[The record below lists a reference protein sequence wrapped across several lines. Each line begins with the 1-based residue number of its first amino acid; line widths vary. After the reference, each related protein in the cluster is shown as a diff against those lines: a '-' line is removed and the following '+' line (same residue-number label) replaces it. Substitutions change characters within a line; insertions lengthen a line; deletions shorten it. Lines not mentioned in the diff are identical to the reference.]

1 MLGRAR
7 RRFGT
12 VTSDRKGRRIA
23 VSTASRASRDEAEAL
38 SRFVCDSVTEF
49 AIFTT
54 TSEGRI
60 ATWNPGAE
68 HAFGYSR
75 SEVIGAD
82 FGLIFT
88 AEDRAAGIPDAEM
101 RIAIERGRLD
111 RDCWHMRK
119 DGTRFWGTNTVQPLI
134 DGEGRRHGFTKIV
147 RDSTERYEAAIAL
160 RQSEERFRL
169 LVESV
174 DHYAMFSI
182 GPDGLITLW
191 NSGAEQIFRYR
202 HAEIIGAPFSKLF
215 TAGDTARGL
224 PEVELRRAAELGQV
238 ENERWQLRGDGSRF
252 IARRRITLLK
262 AGSLGAAQGFSVTA
276 HDVTESRAN
285 EKTMRK
291 QAFYDELTGLPNRAL
306 FVEHLQRTIAHT
318 KRHAGSR
325 FAVLFLDLDQFKT
338 INDGLGHVLADQLL
352 TQIGQRLRA
361 CVRPEDVVARIGGDE
376 FTVLVSSI
384 ASTKEIIG
392 LTDRIH
398 AAMEPPIHV
407 EMHEARAT
415 TSIGVALGTDAY
427 DRSEDILRDADIAM
441 YEAKALGR
449 ANTVIF
455 DDRMRAS
462 VVSRH
467 AVESDLRHAVERD
480 ELFLEYQP
488 IVALGDLRLVG
499 FEALVRWKHPTRGI
513 LQPAEFIQT
522 AEQTG
527 LIVPIDQWVLRTACA
542 QLRAWQADALD
553 AVPLTMS
560 VNLSAKQFSH
570 NDLCQ
575 RVQRS
580 LAESHVA
587 ASSLNLEITE
597 STMMERSETV
607 ASVLAELRALQVDI
621 HIDDFGTGYS
631 SLSYLRMLPVSAV
644 KIDRSFI
651 SGMQAN
657 KERGEMVRAIVSLA
671 HNLRLTVVAEGVEA
685 VEELRAL
692 QELSCEYAQGFLFAR
707 PLSAS
712 AAGALVA
719 SRVPLAF
726 SVALRDVANPSSER
740 VIASGPERR
749 RIPGTAANRA
759 PKPARPS
766 SAANS

>member
-1 MLGRAR
+1 LIP
-7 RRFGT
+7 
-12 VTSDRKGRRIA
+12 SRKGRSID
-23 VSTASRASRDEAEAL
+23 VSTVSQPSHDEAEAL

-68 HAFGYSR
+68 HAFGYAR

-82 FGLIFT
+82 FGIVFT
-88 AEDRAAGIPDAEM
+88 SEDRAAGVPAAEM

-119 DGTRFWGTNTVQPLI
+119 DGSRFWGTNTVQPLI
-134 DGEGRRHGFTKIV
+134 DGEGRRQGFTKIV

-215 TAGDTARGL
+215 TPGDATRGL
-224 PEVELRRAAELGQV
+224 PEIELRRAGELGQV

-262 AGSLGAAQGFSVTA
+262 AGSLGVAQGFSVTA

-318 KRHAGSR
+318 KRHAGSK

-338 INDGLGHVLADQLL
+338 INDGFGHVLADQLL
-352 TQIGQRLRA
+352 TQVGQRLRA

-376 FTVLVSSI
+376 FTILVNSISS
-384 ASTKEIIG
+384 SKEVVG

-398 AAMEPPIHV
+398 AAMELPICV
-407 EMHEARAT
+407 ETHEARAT
-415 TSIGVALGTDAY
+415 TSIGVALGSEAY
-427 DRSEDILRDADIAM
+427 ERSEDILRDADIAM

-462 VVSRH
+462 VMSRH
-467 AVESDLRHAVERD
+467 AVESDLRLAVERN
-480 ELFLEYQP
+480 ELFVEYQP
-488 IVALGDLRLVG
+488 IVGLEDLRVVG

-513 LQPAEFIQT
+513 LQPVAFIQT

-527 LIVPIDQWVLRTACA
+527 LIVQIDQWVLRTACA
-542 QLRAWQADALD
+542 QLRTWQSEVGDG
-553 AVPLTMS
+553 VPLTMS
-560 VNLSAKQFSH
+560 VNLSARQFSH

-575 RVQRS
+575 RVQRVLVDS
-580 LAESHVA
+580 DVA
-587 ASSLNLEITE
+587 ATSLNLEITE
-597 STMMERSETV
+597 STMMERSDTV
-607 ASVLAELRALQVDI
+607 AAVLAELRALQVEI

-631 SLSYLRMLPVSAV
+631 SLSYLRMLPVSTV

-651 SGMQAN
+651 SGMQTN
-657 KERGEMVRAIVSLA
+657 KERAEMVRAIVALA

-692 QELSCEYAQGFLFAR
+692 QDLSCEYAQGYLFAR
-707 PLSAS
+707 PLAVS
-712 AAGALVA
+712 AASALVA
-719 SRVPLAF
+719 SRVPLELP
-726 SVALRDVANPSSER
+726 VALHPVAKPAPPR
-740 VIASGPERR
+740 VAVKGSERR
-749 RIPGTAANRA
+749 RTAGTSADRGSKSVRA
-759 PKPARPS
+759 GPQ
-766 SAANS
+766 SA

>member
-1 MLGRAR
+1 M
-7 RRFGT
+7 
-12 VTSDRKGRRIA
+12 VTTRGKGRSIA
-23 VSTASRASRDEAEAL
+23 VSTAALPSRDEAEAL

-54 TSEGRI
+54 TSDGRI

-68 HAFGYSR
+68 HAFGYTR
-75 SEVIGAD
+75 NEIIGAD

-88 AEDRAAGIPDAEM
+88 VEDRAAGLPAAEM
-101 RIAIERGRLD
+101 RIALERGRLD

-119 DGTRFWGTNTVQPLI
+119 DGTRFWGTNTVQPLV
-134 DGEGRRHGFTKIV
+134 DGDGRRHGFTKIV

-182 GPDGLITLW
+182 SPDGLITLW

-215 TAGDTARGL
+215 TSGDAARGL

-262 AGSLGAAQGFSVTA
+262 DGSLGVAQGFSVTA
-276 HDVTESRAN
+276 HDVTESRAT

-318 KRHAGSR
+318 KRHAGSS
-325 FAVLFLDLDQFKT
+325 FAVFFLDLDEFKT
-338 INDGLGHVLADQLL
+338 INDGFGHVLADQLL
-352 TQIGQRLRA
+352 TQVGQRLRA

-384 ASTKEIIG
+384 TSPKEIIG

-398 AAMEPPIHV
+398 AAMEPPIYV
-407 EMHEARAT
+407 ETHEARAT
-415 TSIGVALGTDAY
+415 TSIGVALGTNAY

-449 ANTVIF
+449 GHTVIF
-455 DDRMRAS
+455 DDRMRAN
-462 VVSRH
+462 VMSRH

-488 IVALGDLRLVG
+488 IVALGDLRVVG
-499 FEALVRWKHPTRGI
+499 FEALIRWKHPTRGI
-513 LQPAEFIQT
+513 LQPAEFIPT

-527 LIVPIDQWVLRTACA
+527 LIVPIDQWVLRTGCA
-542 QLRAWQADALD
+542 QLRAWQADTRGLG
-553 AVPLTMS
+553 PLTMS
-560 VNLSAKQFSH
+560 VNVSARQFTHS
-570 NDLCQ
+570 DLCD
-575 RVQRS
+575 RVQRV
-580 LAESHVA
+580 LADSA
-587 ASSLNLEITE
+587 IAPSSLNLEITE

-607 ASVLAELRALQVDI
+607 ASVLTALRALQVEI
-621 HIDDFGTGYS
+621 HVDDFGTGYS
-631 SLSYLRMLPVSAV
+631 SLSYLRMLPVTAV

-651 SGMQAN
+651 SGMQTDDA
-657 KERGEMVRAIVSLA
+657 RAEMVRAIVALA
-671 HNLRLTVVAEGVEA
+671 HNLRLAVIAEGVETT
-685 VEELRAL
+685 EELEAL
-692 QELSCEYAQGFLFAR
+692 RDLSAEYGQGYLFAR
-707 PLSAS
+707 PMAAAAAS
-712 AAGALVA
+712 AL
-719 SRVPLAF
+719 
-726 SVALRDVANPSSER
+726 
-740 VIASGPERR
+740 IASGPERR
-749 RIPGTAANRA
+749 RTKGAASDRA
-759 PKPARPS
+759 SKPARARAQ
-766 SAANS
+766 SAISAG

>member
-1 MLGRAR
+1 
-7 RRFGT
+7 
-12 VTSDRKGRRIA
+12 
-23 VSTASRASRDEAEAL
+23 
-38 SRFVCDSVTEF
+38 VTEF

-54 TSEGRI
+54 TSDGRI

-68 HAFGYSR
+68 HAFGYAR

-88 AEDRAAGIPDAEM
+88 VEDRAAGLPDAEM
-101 RIAIERGRLD
+101 RIALERGRLD

-134 DGEGRRHGFTKIV
+134 DGDGRRHGFTKIV

-202 HAEIIGAPFSKLF
+202 HAEIIGAPFSRLF
-215 TAGDTARGL
+215 TPADVARGL

-238 ENERWQLRGDGSRF
+238 ENERWQLRGDGTRF

-262 AGSLGAAQGFSVTA
+262 AGSLGVAQGYSVTA

-338 INDGLGHVLADQLL
+338 INDGFGHVLADQLL
-352 TQIGQRLRA
+352 TQVGQRLRA

-384 ASTKEIIG
+384 ASSKEIIG

-398 AAMEPPIHV
+398 AAMELPIYV

-467 AVESDLRHAVERD
+467 AVESDLRHAVERN

-488 IVALGDLRLVG
+488 IVALGDLRVVG
-499 FEALVRWKHPTRGI
+499 FEALVRWKHPSRGI
-513 LQPAEFIQT
+513 LQPAEFIST

-542 QLRAWQADALD
+542 QLRTWQADARET
-553 AVPLTMS
+553 VPLTMS
-560 VNLSAKQFSH
+560 VNLSARQFSH
-570 NDLCQ
+570 SDLCQ
-575 RVQRS
+575 RVQGV
-580 LAESHVA
+580 LADSQVA
-587 ASSLNLEITE
+587 AGSLNLEITE
-597 STMMERSETV
+597 STMMERSDTV
-607 ASVLAELRALQVDI
+607 ASVLAELRALQVEI

-651 SGMQAN
+651 SGMQTN
-657 KERGEMVRAIVSLA
+657 KERAEMVRAIVALA

-685 VEELRAL
+685 VEELKAL
-692 QELSCEYAQGFLFAR
+692 QDVSCEYAQGYLFAR
-707 PLSAS
+707 PLAAS
-712 AAGALVA
+712 DASALVA
-719 SRVPLAF
+719 SRAALELPVSLHDAATSPGR
-726 SVALRDVANPSSER
+726 VA
-740 VIASGPERR
+740 ASGSERR
-749 RIPGTAANRA
+749 RTAGTAADRRSKVA
-759 PKPARPS
+759 RARPK
-766 SAANS
+766 SA

>member
-1 MLGRAR
+1 
-7 RRFGT
+7 
-12 VTSDRKGRRIA
+12 
-23 VSTASRASRDEAEAL
+23 
-38 SRFVCDSVTEF
+38 VTEF

-54 TSEGRI
+54 TSDGRI

-68 HAFGYSR
+68 HAFGYACG
-75 SEVIGAD
+75 EVIGAD

-88 AEDRAAGIPDAEM
+88 LEDRAAGLPDAEM
-101 RIAIERGRLD
+101 RIALERGRLD

-134 DGEGRRHGFTKIV
+134 DGDGRRHGFTKIV

-202 HAEIIGAPFSKLF
+202 HAEIIGAPFSRLF
-215 TAGDTARGL
+215 TPADAARGL

-262 AGSLGAAQGFSVTA
+262 AGSLGVAQGYSVTA

-338 INDGLGHVLADQLL
+338 INDGFGHVLADQLL
-352 TQIGQRLRA
+352 TQVGQRLRA

-384 ASTKEIIG
+384 ASSKEVIG

-398 AAMEPPIHV
+398 AAMELPIYV

-488 IVALGDLRLVG
+488 IVALGDLRVVG
-499 FEALVRWKHPTRGI
+499 FEALVRWKHPSRGI
-513 LQPAEFIQT
+513 LQPAEFIST

-542 QLRAWQADALD
+542 QLRTWQADARET
-553 AVPLTMS
+553 VPLTMS
-560 VNLSAKQFSH
+560 VNLSARQFSH
-570 NDLCQ
+570 SDLCQ
-575 RVQRS
+575 RVQGV
-580 LAESHVA
+580 LADSQVA
-587 ASSLNLEITE
+587 AGSLNLEITE
-597 STMMERSETV
+597 STMMERSDTV
-607 ASVLAELRALQVDI
+607 ASVLAELRALQVEI

-651 SGMQAN
+651 SGMQTN
-657 KERGEMVRAIVSLA
+657 KERAEMVRAIVALA

-685 VEELRAL
+685 VEELKAL
-692 QELSCEYAQGFLFAR
+692 QDVSCEYAQGYLFAR
-707 PLSAS
+707 PLAAS
-712 AAGALVA
+712 AASALVA
-719 SRVPLAF
+719 SRAALDLPVSLHDAAKSPGR
-726 SVALRDVANPSSER
+726 VA
-740 VIASGPERR
+740 ASGSERR
-749 RIPGTAANRA
+749 RTAGTAADRRSKGA
-759 PKPARPS
+759 RARPK
-766 SAANS
+766 SA

>member
-1 MLGRAR
+1 
-7 RRFGT
+7 
-12 VTSDRKGRRIA
+12 
-23 VSTASRASRDEAEAL
+23 
-38 SRFVCDSVTEF
+38 VTEF

-68 HAFGYSR
+68 HAFGFAR

-82 FGLIFT
+82 FGIIFT
-88 AEDRAAGIPDAEM
+88 VEDRAAGIPAAEM
-101 RIAIERGRLD
+101 RIALERGRLD

-134 DGEGRRHGFTKIV
+134 DGDGRRHGFTKIV

-182 GPDGLITLW
+182 GPDGRITLW

-215 TAGDTARGL
+215 TPGDAARGL

-238 ENERWQLRGDGSRF
+238 ENERWQLRGDGTRF

-262 AGSLGAAQGFSVTA
+262 AGSLGIAQGYSVTA

-318 KRHAGSR
+318 KRHAGSK

-338 INDGLGHVLADQLL
+338 INDGFGHVLADQLL
-352 TQIGQRLRA
+352 TQVGQRLRA

-384 ASTKEIIG
+384 SSSKEVIG

-398 AAMEPPIHV
+398 AAMELPIRV
-407 EMHEARAT
+407 EKHEARAT
-415 TSIGVALGTDAY
+415 TSIGVALGTSAY

-462 VVSRH
+462 VISRH
-467 AVESDLRHAVERD
+467 AVESDLGHAVERN
-480 ELFLEYQP
+480 ELFIEYQP
-488 IVALGDLRLVG
+488 IVALGDLRVVG
-499 FEALVRWKHPTRGI
+499 FEALVRWKHPTRGV

-527 LIVPIDQWVLRTACA
+527 LIVQIDQWVLRTACA
-542 QLRAWQADALD
+542 QLRAWQAEVGAG
-553 AVPLTMS
+553 VPLTMS
-560 VNLSAKQFSH
+560 VNLSARQFSH

-575 RVQRS
+575 RVQRVLVDS
-580 LAESHVA
+580 DVA

-597 STMMERSETV
+597 STMMERSDTV
-607 ASVLAELRALQVDI
+607 AAVLAELRALQVEI

-631 SLSYLRMLPVSAV
+631 SLSYLRMLPVSTV

-651 SGMQAN
+651 SGMHAN
-657 KERGEMVRAIVSLA
+657 NERAEMVRAIVALA
-671 HNLRLTVVAEGVEA
+671 HNLRLSVVAEGVEA
-685 VEELRAL
+685 VEELKAL
-692 QELSCEYAQGFLFAR
+692 QELSCEYAQGYLFAR
-707 PLSAS
+707 PLAVS
-712 AAGALVA
+712 AASALVA
-719 SRVPLAF
+719 SRIPLELP
-726 SVALRDVANPSSER
+726 VALHPVAKSAPARVAVKGSER
-740 VIASGPERR
+740 RQTA
-749 RIPGTAANRA
+749 GTSADRGSQSARA
-759 PKPARPS
+759 
-766 SAANS
+766 

>member
-1 MLGRAR
+1 LIP
-7 RRFGT
+7 
-12 VTSDRKGRRIA
+12 SRKGRSID
-23 VSTASRASRDEAEAL
+23 VSTVSQPSHDEAEAL

-68 HAFGYSR
+68 HAFGYAR

-82 FGLIFT
+82 FGIVFT
-88 AEDRAAGIPDAEM
+88 SEDRAAGVPAAEM

-119 DGTRFWGTNTVQPLI
+119 DGSRFWGTNTVQPLI
-134 DGEGRRHGFTKIV
+134 DGEGRRQGFTKIV

-215 TAGDTARGL
+215 TPGDATRGL
-224 PEVELRRAAELGQV
+224 PEIELRRAGELGQV

-262 AGSLGAAQGFSVTA
+262 AGSLGVAQGFSVTA

-318 KRHAGSR
+318 KRHAGSK

-338 INDGLGHVLADQLL
+338 INDGFGHVLADQLL
-352 TQIGQRLRA
+352 TQVGQRLRA

-376 FTVLVSSI
+376 FTILVNSISS
-384 ASTKEIIG
+384 SKEVVG

-398 AAMEPPIHV
+398 AAMELPIYV
-407 EMHEARAT
+407 ETHEARAT
-415 TSIGVALGTDAY
+415 TSIGVALGSEAY
-427 DRSEDILRDADIAM
+427 ERSEDILRDADIAM

-462 VVSRH
+462 VMSRH
-467 AVESDLRHAVERD
+467 AVESDLRLAVERN
-480 ELFLEYQP
+480 ELFVEYQP
-488 IVALGDLRLVG
+488 IVGLEDLRVVG

-527 LIVPIDQWVLRTACA
+527 LIVQIDQWVLRTACA
-542 QLRAWQADALD
+542 QLRAWQSDVGD
-553 AVPLTMS
+553 GVPLTMS
-560 VNLSAKQFSH
+560 VNLSARQFSH

-575 RVQRS
+575 RVQRVLVDS
-580 LAESHVA
+580 DVA
-587 ASSLNLEITE
+587 ATSLNLEITE
-597 STMMERSETV
+597 STMMERSDTV
-607 ASVLAELRALQVDI
+607 AAVLAELRALQVEI

-631 SLSYLRMLPVSAV
+631 SLSYLRMLPVSTV

-651 SGMQAN
+651 SGMQTN
-657 KERGEMVRAIVSLA
+657 KERAEMVRAIVALA

-692 QELSCEYAQGFLFAR
+692 QDLSCEYAQGYLFAR
-707 PLSAS
+707 PLAAS
-712 AAGALVA
+712 AASALVA
-719 SRVPLAF
+719 SRVPLELP
-726 SVALRDVANPSSER
+726 VALHPVAQPAPARVAVKGSER
-740 VIASGPERR
+740 RQTA
-749 RIPGTAANRA
+749 GTSADRGS
-759 PKPARPS
+759 KSVRARPR
-766 SAANS
+766 SA

>member
-1 MLGRAR
+1 
-7 RRFGT
+7 
-12 VTSDRKGRRIA
+12 
-23 VSTASRASRDEAEAL
+23 
-38 SRFVCDSVTEF
+38 VTEF

-54 TSEGRI
+54 TTEGRI

-68 HAFGYSR
+68 HAFGYAR

-82 FGLIFT
+82 FGIIFT
-88 AEDRAAGIPDAEM
+88 VEDRAAGLPDAEM
-101 RIAIERGRLD
+101 RIALERGRLD

-202 HAEIIGAPFSKLF
+202 HAEIIGAPFSRLF
-215 TAGDTARGL
+215 TPGDAARGL
-224 PEVELRRAAELGQV
+224 PDVELRRADELGQV

-262 AGSLGAAQGFSVTA
+262 AGSLGTAQGYSVTA

-285 EKTMRK
+285 EKSMRK

-338 INDGLGHVLADQLL
+338 INDGFGHVLADQLL
-352 TQIGQRLRA
+352 TQVGQRLRA

-384 ASTKEIIG
+384 ASSKEVIG

-398 AAMEPPIHV
+398 AAMEVPIYV

-467 AVESDLRHAVERD
+467 AVESDLRHAVERN

-488 IVALGDLRLVG
+488 IVALGDLRVVG
-499 FEALVRWKHPTRGI
+499 FEALVRWRHPSRGI
-513 LQPAEFIQT
+513 LQPSEFIST

-542 QLRAWQADALD
+542 QLRTWQVDARE

-560 VNLSAKQFSH
+560 VNLSARQFSH
-570 NDLCQ
+570 NDLCS
-575 RVQRS
+575 RVQRVLS
-580 LAESHVA
+580 DSQVA
-587 ASSLNLEITE
+587 TGSLNLEITE
-597 STMMERSETV
+597 STMMERSDTV
-607 ASVLAELRALQVDI
+607 ASVLAELRALQVEI

-651 SGMQAN
+651 SGMQTN
-657 KERGEMVRAIVSLA
+657 NERAEMVRAIVALA

-685 VEELRAL
+685 VEELKAL
-692 QELSCEYAQGFLFAR
+692 QDLSCEFAQGYLFAR
-707 PLSAS
+707 PLAAS
-712 AAGALVA
+712 AASALVA
-719 SRVPLAF
+719 SRVALELPVSLHDAAT
-726 SVALRDVANPSSER
+726 SPGRVA
-740 VIASGPERR
+740 ASGSERR
-749 RIPGTAANRA
+749 RTAGTAADRGSKGA
-759 PKPARPS
+759 RARPQ
-766 SAANS
+766 SA

>member
-1 MLGRAR
+1 VSSSREAR
-7 RRFGT
+7 P
-12 VTSDRKGRRIA
+12 IA
-23 VSTASRASRDEAEAL
+23 ISSGVAPSRDEVEAL

-54 TSEGRI
+54 TSDGRI

-68 HAFGYSR
+68 HAFGYAP
-75 SEVIGAD
+75 SEIIGAD

-88 AEDRAAGIPDAEM
+88 AEDRAAGLPAAEM
-101 RIAIERGRLD
+101 RIALERGRLD

-119 DGTRFWGTNTVQPLI
+119 DGTRFWGTNTVQPLV

-182 GPDGLITLW
+182 GADGLITLW

-215 TAGDTARGL
+215 TAADAARGL
-224 PEVELRRAAELGQV
+224 PDVELRRASELGQV

-262 AGSLGAAQGFSVTA
+262 AGSLGVAQGFSVTA

-285 EKTMRK
+285 EKSMRK

-318 KRHAGSR
+318 KRHDGSK

-338 INDGLGHVLADQLL
+338 INDGVGHVLADQLL
-352 TQIGQRLRA
+352 TQVGQRLRA

-384 ASTKEIIG
+384 TSPKEIIG

-398 AAMEPPIHV
+398 AAMEPPIYV

-415 TSIGVALGTDAY
+415 TSIGVALGTNAY

-449 ANTVIF
+449 ARTVIF

-462 VVSRH
+462 VMSRH

-488 IVALGDLRLVG
+488 VVALSDLRVVG
-499 FEALVRWKHPTRGI
+499 FEALVRWKHPARGI
-513 LQPAEFIQT
+513 LQPADFIRT
-522 AEQTG
+522 AEQSG
-527 LIVPIDQWVLRTACA
+527 LIVPIDQWVLRTACE
-542 QLRAWQADALD
+542 QLRTWQADARGL
-553 AVPLTMS
+553 PLTMS
-560 VNLSAKQFSH
+560 VNLSARQFTHS
-570 NDLCQ
+570 D
-575 RVQRS
+575 
-580 LAESHVA
+580 LAERVRRVLDDTGITPN
-587 ASSLNLEITE
+587 SLNLEITE
-597 STMMERSETV
+597 STMMERSDTV
-607 ASVLAELRALQVDI
+607 ASVLTELRSLRVEI
-621 HIDDFGTGYS
+621 HVDDFGTGYS
-631 SLSYLRMLPVSAV
+631 SLSYLRILPVTAV

-651 SGMQAN
+651 SGMQTNDDRA
-657 KERGEMVRAIVSLA
+657 EMVRAIVALA
-671 HNLRLTVVAEGVEA
+671 HNLRLAVVAEGVETT
-685 VEELRAL
+685 EELEAL
-692 QELSCEYAQGFLFAR
+692 EELECEYAQGYLFAR
-707 PLSAS
+707 PLSAA
-712 AAGALVA
+712 AAGAL
-719 SRVPLAF
+719 
-726 SVALRDVANPSSER
+726 
-740 VIASGPERR
+740 IASGPERR
-749 RIPGTAANRA
+749 RTEGTAANRT
-759 PKPARPS
+759 PKTARPRTK
-766 SAANS
+766 SASVSAR